1 MLRITPRT
9 SFSFYHPS
17 LGTHHSPLASTNPLK
32 NGEVWTV
39 PGLGCAGAEGGG
51 EAVGDN
57 EVLLRDTE

>member
-39 PGLGCAGAEGGG
+39 PGLGWCRGGG
-51 EAVGDN
+51 MEAVGDN